1 MYWSVHDICSECLYL
16 LRCYKN
22 PYTSHMNNKR
32 GQEVDMEIP
41 LSIFKNSVNFGLSN
55 WYKIHGHM
63 TDFQILY
70 IQIVYILISGK
81 IPNVNREFE
90 MFYQKYLI

>member
-1 MYWSVHDICSECLYL
+1 
-16 LRCYKN
+16 
-22 PYTSHMNNKR
+22 MNNKR

-41 LSIFKNSVNFGLSN
+41 LSIFKNSFNFGHSN
-55 WYKIHGHM
+55 SYKIHDHM

-70 IQIVYILISGK
+70 IQIVYILVSGK
-81 IPNVNREFE
+81 IPNVNLEFE